1 MVTVDGVGK
10 RFGSIIALD
19 GISFTAQT
27 GITALA
33 GPNGAGKTTLVRILS
48 GVSLPTTGRV
58 IVNGYD
64 TSADSIKA
72 RVITGTVFENSP
84 IYSGMTVYQYLG
96 YIANIRGF
104 TGKEGNAR
112 VKKAID
118 ECSLG
123 EVENRLTENLSR
135 GFRQRTALAAAL
147 IHDPSLLILDEP
159 SSGLDPIQLADFW
172 KLIKSFSLNRVIII
186 STHNMSEIEKL
197 DAFVILMNE
206 GAILEKGS
214 VQEILQ
220 KAGAADLSS
229 AFISLVAGGK
239 RV

>member
-1 MVTVDGVGK
+1 MVTVDAVGK
-10 RFGSIIALD
+10 RFGSIVALD

-33 GPNGAGKTTLVRILS
+33 GPNGAGKTTLFRILS

-64 TSADSIKA
+64 TSIDSIKA
-72 RVITGTVFENSP
+72 RVTTGTVFENSP
-84 IYSGMTVYQYLG
+84 IYSGMTVSRYLG
-96 YIANIRGF
+96 YIANIRGG
-104 TGKEGNAR
+104 TRKEADAR
-112 VKKAID
+112 VEKIIA

-123 EVENRLTENLSR
+123 EVESRLTDNLSR

-147 IHDPSLLILDEP
+147 IHDPSLVILDEP

-172 KLIKSFSLNRVIII
+172 GLIKSFSRSRAIII
-186 STHNMSEIEKL
+186 STHNMGEIEEL
-197 DAFVILMNE
+197 DAFVILLNG

-214 VQEILQ
+214 VKDILQ

-229 AFISLVAGGK
+229 AFITLVAGVQK
-239 RV
+239 